1 MVTAH
6 NLGFPRIGLR
16 RGLKKAVESFWNGKI
31 SQEELEKIS
40 QEIQIEIWKIQA
52 KAGIDLIPVGDFSYY
67 DHMLDMSA
75 LLGVIPERFRCSDK
89 SFDLNTYF
97 CMARGQAPNGQEAHA
112 CEMTKW
118 FDTNYHYIVPELT
131 AEQQFCITSEK
142 LFHSIK
148 LAVQQGHQVKPVLVG
163 PLTFLWLSKI
173 KGQDF
178 DKLNLLSKLIPVYNE
193 VIARLQQQNI
203 QYLQI
208 DEPILGLDLPE
219 SWKEAFLTTYQQLN
233 FGQIKAITATYFS
246 ALGNNLEL
254 ACQLP
259 VSGLHIDAVIDQD
272 QIEAVLNQLPTNK
285 LLSIGI
291 VNGRNIWKTNLSL
304 AFNILKKVKDK
315 IGDRLWIAPSCSL
328 LHSPVDLDTEHQLN
342 PEIKNWLAF
351 SKQKVEEIALLAKGL
366 NQGEDSIIADLES
379 NQKAIS
385 SRKNSKLIHKAS
397 VQENISSLNS
407 NSDKRQS
414 NFSKRVLKQ
423 SQALKLP
430 LFPTTTIG
438 SFPQTES
445 IRHTRMEFKT
455 GKINQQ
461 TYEQRI
467 KLEIADAVKR
477 QEEMELDVLV
487 HGEAERNDMVEY
499 FGELLEGF
507 AFTQNGWVQSY
518 GSRCVKPPIIFGDVS
533 RKEAMTVAW
542 SQYAQSLTQRHM
554 KGMLTGPV
562 TILAW
567 SFVRDDQP
575 EADTA
580 LQIALALREEVI
592 DLEQAGIKVIQIDEP
607 AFRELLPL
615 RKKDWNQYLQW
626 AAKCFRIS
634 ASGVKDETQIHTHMC
649 YSEFNDIIEA
659 IASLDADVIT
669 LESSRSDMELLKAF
683 ENFDYPNEIGP
694 GVYDIHSPR
703 IPSTEEVLTLLQ
715 KALQYLPKERL
726 WVNPDCGL
734 KTRGWKEVTI
744 ALRNMVAAAQTLR
757 KNTSDLKKTETE
769 ATVN

>member
-254 ACQLP
+254 SCQLP

-366 NQGEDSIIADLES
+366 NQGEGSIIADLES

-423 SQALKLP
+423 RQALKLP

-734 KTRGWKEVTI
+734 KTREWKEVTI